1 MRVRAE
7 SRCSSSVREKH
18 VAPRLCSGRKPGA
31 RSRKAV
37 FFALLLLC
45 ATQAFAQS
53 LAPIRYTV
61 SFPAPHTHYAEV
73 EALVPTEGRDHVE
86 LMMAVWTPG
95 SYMVREYARH
105 VESFRAS
112 DPSGV
117 ALGVEKTRKNR
128 WRVKTGSAKTGGAK
142 TVRINYK
149 VYAREMSVRT
159 NWIDDEFA
167 LLNGAPTFVTLLES
181 PSRRA
186 HEVRLVLPK
195 TWARSF
201 SAMPS
206 ADGTNTY
213 TAPDYDTLVDS
224 PILAGTPAV
233 HEFQVAGKAHFLVDF
248 GERGVWTGSQA
259 MQDLARVGET
269 ALRFW
274 GQAPFDRYHFFNI
287 IGAPLNALEHKNST
301 VIHAPR
307 ESTETRAG
315 YLEWLSTAAHEYFH
329 AWNAKRLRPVELGP
343 FDYEGEVYTTNLWF
357 VEGVTS
363 YYGDLL
369 LPRSGVATPQ
379 EYLRALSSEIRSLQ
393 TTPGRLVQ
401 SVETASYDAWIKYYR
416 PDENSANS
424 AISYYVK
431 GAVIGFLLD
440 AKLRRATNGARS
452 LDDVMRLMY
461 ERFSGERGF
470 TAADLRDAVIH
481 IGGQAHA
488 REMRS
493 WLDHALQTTAE
504 LDYEE
509 ALDWFGLRLMP
520 PAEAPRPWL
529 GLAVRT
535 DRERTFVSEVRRG
548 SPAFTAALSVGDE
561 ITALN
566 GAPIRAGGFAAQ
578 VEEFAP
584 DSQITL
590 SLLRSNVPSDV
601 KITLGTDPGH
611 RWALSVSKTA
621 TRDQERRL
629 AAWLGTEGR

>member
-112 DPSGV
+112 NPSGV

-186 HEVRLVLPK
+186 HEVRLVLPQ

-301 VIHAPR
+301 VIHAGARVLPR
-307 ESTETRAG
+307 MECQTPSSGRAG
-315 YLEWLSTAAHEYFH
+315 PF
-329 AWNAKRLRPVELGP
+329 RLRRR
-343 FDYEGEVYTTNLWF
+343 
-357 VEGVTS
+357 GVHH
-363 YYGDLL
+363 
-369 LPRSGVATPQ
+369 
-379 EYLRALSSEIRSLQ
+379 
-393 TTPGRLVQ
+393 Q
-401 SVETASYDAWIKYYR
+401 SV
-416 PDENSANS
+416 
-424 AISYYVK
+424 
-431 GAVIGFLLD
+431 
-440 AKLRRATNGARS
+440 
-452 LDDVMRLMY
+452 
-461 ERFSGERGF
+461 
-470 TAADLRDAVIH
+470 
-481 IGGQAHA
+481 
-488 REMRS
+488 
-493 WLDHALQTTAE
+493 
-504 LDYEE
+504 
-509 ALDWFGLRLMP
+509 
-520 PAEAPRPWL
+520 
-529 GLAVRT
+529 
-535 DRERTFVSEVRRG
+535 VRRG
-548 SPAFTAALSVGDE
+548 CHELLRRSAAAALGGRHAAGISPCAV
-561 ITALN
+561 
-566 GAPIRAGGFAAQ
+566 IR
-578 VEEFAP
+578 
-584 DSQITL
+584 
-590 SLLRSNVPSDV
+590 
-601 KITLGTDPGH
+601 DP
-611 RWALSVSKTA
+611 
-621 TRDQERRL
+621 L
-629 AAWLGTEGR
+629 AADHSWPARPERGDGVLRCMDQVLPPGRK